1 MKKTLQFLACALM
14 FTGSSYAASDIIL
27 GDFEDNNS
35 SFYKWSGDN
44 PVVVDNP
51 NPDSVNSS
59 SKVLLYNAHQAWGGV
74 ARWFNN
80 GILTPDHIKIEAD
93 VYIPGGGGIQ
103 LYMDNSPTNSS
114 SKFTQFK
121 NVTGDS
127 WQHVVFDIS
136 SLTLFDYRQ
145 IAFQNSVDTALYLD
159 NIKIVAKVVIP
170 ADTFVVAKKLD
181 APGITDDNDYS
192 VKGIL
197 TWDTDSLYLTL
208 MVKDDTIVLE
218 PGNPWDVDN
227 IEIYLDMKN
236 LKTADCPRNNTSWPP
251 SWQSNYGMYQ
261 FRVSPQKTWESLNGS
276 YPNVKVNYRYEA
288 TADGYNFYIN
298 FAVKSLDS
306 TVNLAVGD
314 SIGFDILASDDDTNP
329 AVRNQV
335 SYHSPV
341 TTIYRDAASW
351 ATIVLTENGKFV
363 KAEDNI
369 APTAPGNVTAE
380 IVNTTNVKLTWD
392 VSTDNIVVQSYVIFN
407 GNTPIDTVVA
417 DCSKAKNS
425 VTIRNLA
432 DGTYTFKVKAVD
444 LYGNASASASSNTV
458 TIITDAVAHVSTG
471 LSIYPNPV
479 ADVLNIRSSDNV
491 RQITLY
497 NITGQAC
504 RVFMINSNNAN
515 IDLSN
520 LNPGIYFIKAETD
533 NSNVI
538 QRIMKK

>member
-1 MKKTLQFLACALM
+1 
-14 FTGSSYAASDIIL
+14 
-27 GDFEDNNS
+27 
-35 SFYKWSGDN
+35 
-44 PVVVDNP
+44 
-51 NPDSVNSS
+51 
-59 SKVLLYNAHQAWGGV
+59 
-74 ARWFNN
+74 
-80 GILTPDHIKIEAD
+80 
-93 VYIPGGGGIQ
+93 
-103 LYMDNSPTNSS
+103 
-114 SKFTQFK
+114 
-121 NVTGDS
+121 
-127 WQHVVFDIS
+127 
-136 SLTLFDYRQ
+136 
-145 IAFQNSVDTALYLD
+145 
-159 NIKIVAKVVIP
+159 
-170 ADTFVVAKKLD
+170 
-181 APGITDDNDYS
+181 
-192 VKGIL
+192 
-197 TWDTDSLYLTL
+197 

-276 YPNVKVNYRYEA
+276 YSNVKVNYRYEA
-288 TADGYNFYIN
+288 TAD
-298 FAVKSLDS
+298 
-306 TVNLAVGD
+306 VNLAVGA

-479 ADVLNIRSSDNV
+479 ADVLNIRSSANV